1 MKKALIRRFLASP
14 AGFSLS
20 PAGSDRA
27 WLLGATGA
35 QFTPMPFKSFLIRIK
50 KKVPIGA
57 FFFMVAG
64 EGLEPTTSGL

>member
-20 PAGSDRA
+20 PVGSDRA

-35 QFTPMPFKSFLIRIK
+35 QFTPMPFKSFLI
-50 KKVPIGA
+50 V
-57 FFFMVAG
+57 
-64 EGLEPTTSGL
+64 

>member
-50 KKVPIGA
+50 KKVPIGD
-57 FFFMVAG
+57 FLFYGCGGDFHS
-64 EGLEPTTSGL
+64 LHR

>member
-1 MKKALIRRFLASP
+1 M
-14 AGFSLS
+14 LS

-50 KKVPIGA
+50 KKVPIGDFLFYGCGGRILLHDTELLA
-57 FFFMVAG
+57 NSV
-64 EGLEPTTSGL
+64 